1 MVLSKKMSV
10 RKAARTYG
18 LSVSAVQRLVSGA
31 VSPSARAGRK
41 TVLHPVVEAELAR
54 VCLYLYESNLPI
66 HRSTIQSIARDIAL
80 KTGVPGHKFVASEMW
95 FRGFLARHKDLSS
108 RKACKINRARSA
120 NFNRLSV
127 ETWYT
132 AIHDI
137 MQLYEDDE
145 IWNCDDTSKD
155 PEMFNGMV
163 RRFQCGIRHRSYG

>member
-1 MVLSKKMSV
+1 M
-10 RKAARTYG
+10 RKAARVYG
-18 LSVSAVQRLVSGA
+18 LSKSAMQRLVSGD
-31 VSPSARAGRK
+31 VSPSARTGRK
-41 TVLHPVVEAELAR
+41 TILHPVVEAELAR
-54 VCLYLYESNLPI
+54 VCLYLYESNLSI
-66 HRSTIQSIARDIAL
+66 HRSVIQLIARDIAT
-80 KTGVPGHKFVASEMW
+80 KTGVPGHKFVASDKW

-132 AIHDI
+132 AVHDI
-137 MQLYEDDE
+137 MQLYDDEE

-163 RRFQCGIRHRSYG
+163 RRF